1 MSLGQYLEHII
12 IVQEESKLIKKC
24 LRNNAKAQRA
34 LYDLHKVKWFMI
46 CLRYAPNKM
55 EAEDMLQEGLISVF
69 KELKQYDPK
78 RATFSAWSNKVIV
91 NAALQ
96 YLRKWKNLNLN
107 QSIDDYEEHFAH
119 NEDVVDTL
127 SAKELNS
134 FVQNLPDGYRVV
146 FNLYVMEGY
155 KHREIAEILSISENT
170 SKTQLLK
177 AKKMLGNQIK
187 KVLEY

>member
-1 MSLGQYLEHII
+1 MSWFRYHEHLT
-12 IVQEESKLIKKC
+12 IVQEESKVIKKC

-46 CLRYAPNKM
+46 CLRYASNKA

-69 KELKQYDPK
+69 KDLKQYDSK
-78 RATFSAWSNKVIV
+78 RATFSAWSNKVMV

-107 QSIDDYEEHFAH
+107 QHIDGYEEQFAE
-119 NEDVVDTL
+119 NEDIVDTL

-134 FVQNLPDGYRVV
+134 FVQKLPDGYRVV

-155 KHREIAEILSISENT
+155 KHREIADLLSISENT
-170 SKTQLLK
+170 SKTQLFK
-177 AKKMLGNQIK
+177 AKKMLSNQIA

>member
-1 MSLGQYLEHII
+1 
-12 IVQEESKLIKKC
+12 
-24 LRNNAKAQRA
+24 
-34 LYDLHKVKWFMI
+34 MI
-46 CLRYAPNKM
+46 CLRYAPNKV

-69 KELKQYDPK
+69 KDLKQYDPK
-78 RATFSAWSNKVIV
+78 RATFSAWSNKVMV

-107 QSIDDYEEHFAH
+107 QSIDGYEEQFAE
-119 NEDVVDTL
+119 NEDIVDTL

-134 FVQNLPDGYRVV
+134 FVQKLPDGYRIV

-155 KHREIAEILSISENT
+155 KHREIAELLSISENT
-170 SKTQLLK
+170 SKTQLFK
-177 AKKMLGNQIK
+177 AKKMLGNQIA